1 MQAQA
6 AQSDGSLPALVH
18 DAVADPATQ
27 AAFAH
32 VMEAAATESKA
43 IKDISGPASAPSPG
57 ASPRPRLIWHLC
69 MRFHQSMRSHWVNM
83 PQSKA
88 IELLCQGSVRRTLYL

>member
-1 MQAQA
+1 MQAPA

-32 VMEAAATESKA
+32 VMEAAATEGKA

-57 ASPRPRLIWHLC
+57 
-69 MRFHQSMRSHWVNM
+69 
-83 PQSKA
+83 
-88 IELLCQGSVRRTLYL
+88 

>member
-1 MQAQA
+1 MQAPA

-32 VMEAAATESKA
+32 VMEAAATEGKA

-57 ASPRPRLIWHLC
+57 VSSHPFLIWHLC
-69 MRFHQSMRSHWVNM
+69 SCSHQVGVHRG
-83 PQSKA
+83 
-88 IELLCQGSVRRTLYL
+88 IFT

>member
-1 MQAQA
+1 MQAQTLH
-6 AQSDGSLPALVH
+6 SDGSLQALVH
-18 DAVADPATQ
+18 DAVSDPATQ

-57 ASPRPRLIWHLC
+57 VSHRLLPIWPLC
-69 MRFHQSMRSHWVNM
+69 MRSH
-83 PQSKA
+83 
-88 IELLCQGSVRRTLYL
+88 R

>member
-1 MQAQA
+1 MHAQAQQA
-6 AQSDGSLPALVH
+6 AGSLVSLVH
-18 DAVADPATQ
+18 NAVNDPATQ

-57 ASPRPRLIWHLC
+57 VSLRLLLIWHLC
-69 MRFHQSMRSHWVNM
+69 
-83 PQSKA
+83 
-88 IELLCQGSVRRTLYL
+88 VRAHA

>member
-1 MQAQA
+1 MQAPA

-18 DAVADPATQ
+18 DAVVDPATQ

-57 ASPRPRLIWHLC
+57 VSPPCPR
-69 MRFHQSMRSHWVNM
+69 
-83 PQSKA
+83 
-88 IELLCQGSVRRTLYL
+88 Y